1 MKVKDYKKYVEEY
14 DSEDDDDYD
23 KDEEDHDDDDEDDEY
38 LSNNES
44 FDANNPVNR
53 F

>member
-1 MKVKDYKKYVEEY
+1 MKDYKKYVEEY

-23 KDEEDHDDDDEDDEY
+23 RDEEDEEDHDDDEY

-44 FDANNPVNR
+44 FDDNNPVNR